1 MLISCQVS
9 SDRAPAWIA
18 FASAAVSI
26 AFPRKRF
33 VQAFTSR
40 SGNAR

>member
-9 SDRAPAWIA
+9 SDRAPDWIA

-33 VQAFTSR
+33 GAGFHKP
-40 SGNAR
+40 